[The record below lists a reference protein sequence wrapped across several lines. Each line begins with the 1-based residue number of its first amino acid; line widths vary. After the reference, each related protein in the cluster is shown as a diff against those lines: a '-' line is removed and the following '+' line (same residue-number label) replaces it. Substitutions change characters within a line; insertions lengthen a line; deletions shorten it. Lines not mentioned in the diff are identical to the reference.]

1 MKHLQMLLKKVKVS
15 EKRVFSKKAFV
26 DFTKEHTFEIL
37 LMAGAGD
44 LDLLIPQVKENL
56 LSKI

>member
-1 MKHLQMLLKKVKVS
+1 MLLKKVKVS